1 MRHLRALCAIADTG
15 SLRKAARQ
23 LGMTQPSLT
32 TQLRRIENTI
42 GGRLFSREVTGS
54 RPTPLGRSVLCRARP
69 IVAEMNALVSEVRL
83 EAGQTADARLRIGS
97 TGSRAVVGWLR
108 RLRDRYPDAD
118 TTIHIDV
125 SANALLQMVA
135 ANQLDVAFVHEV
147 EGAPLRV
154 PEGVERRMLV
164 EREPQFV
171 ALAETHPAAARPA
184 VRLADLAAD
193 QWMVDP
199 SVDGEGPGLRRVLAA
214 AGLNPRVVYGDY
226 LTAADLV
233 ASGEV
238 VTPCQPT
245 ARSRQGVAVR
255 PLHGDPLTVRLFLAS
270 RAAPAARALSPGPDL
285 DTALPARALPP
296 GPDLDTALPARTGAA
311 GSAPDTALPTETAT
325 EATGPDPDTVPGAPL
340 DVDALFGD
348 LADAYFEIAWAS
360 SAYRQWLVR
369 NESPLLRSHEPRA
382 RDALDILG
390 LAGPAEVS

>member
-108 RLRDRYPDAD
+108 RLRARYPDAD

-154 PEGVERRMLV
+154 PEGVERRVLV

-171 ALAETHPAAARPA
+171 ALAETHPAAPRPA
-184 VRLADLAAD
+184 VRLDDLAAD

-270 RAAPAARALSPGPDL
+270 RMAPAARTAADGPAPG
-285 DTALPARALPP
+285 TA
-296 GPDLDTALPARTGAA
+296 
-311 GSAPDTALPTETAT
+311 
-325 EATGPDPDTVPGAPL
+325 PGAPFE
-340 DVDALFGD
+340 VDALFGD

-360 SAYRQWLVR
+360 AAYRQWLVR
-369 NESPLLRSHEPRA
+369 NESPLLRLQEPPA
-382 RDALDILG
+382 REAVDVLG